1 MAANNAKNHTNMTTH
16 IIVADDHPLFR
27 SAINLLLQR
36 LSIKIKVTEVEDF
49 KSLISLLK
57 SSESLASLVLLDLKL
72 PDTQGIDG
80 LLVLKKSFP
89 ALPVA
94 IVSAYD
100 DQKIIQSAMQYG
112 ASGFISKSLDMA
124 EMGQAIEKIL
134 EGDLWFPQINTDT
147 PSSHLAFDELT
158 NSQLKVLA
166 LLREGKPSKEMA
178 SLINVTEAT
187 IKAHLTVIYRKL
199 NVTNRTQAV
208 IAAKQLDLPEFN
220 VGNR

>member
-1 MAANNAKNHTNMTTH
+1 MTSH

-36 LSIKIKVTEVEDF
+36 LNAQIDVTEVEDF
-49 KSLISLLK
+49 KSLISLLEA
-57 SSESLASLVLLDLKL
+57 SESLASLVLLDLKL

-80 LLVLKKSFP
+80 LLSLKKNFP
-89 ALPVA
+89 ALPVV

-100 DQKIIQSAMQYG
+100 DQKVIQSAMQYG
-112 ASGFISKSLDMA
+112 ASGFIPKSLDMA
-124 EMGQAIEKIL
+124 AMGKAIEQIL
-134 EGDLWFPQINTDT
+134 DGDLWFPQINKDT
-147 PSSHLAFDELT
+147 THSHLAFDELT
-158 NSQLKVLA
+158 GAQLKVLA

-178 SLINVTEAT
+178 DLINVTEAT

-208 IAAKQLDLPEFN
+208 IAAKQLDLPEFQVEN
-220 VGNR
+220 KKN